1 MEVGAPVW
9 VRDKDGDEAWVAG
22 YVLEKTSGTPCTVQ
36 IEVDE
41 EFSEEPLTFTFNADD
56 GKPLFADVVV
66 RGLLSLFSQA
76 LYVTFTQPLD
86 PNSALQPHGPIPF

>member
-22 YVLEKTSGTPCTVQ
+22 TVLEKTSGTPCTVQ

-56 GKPLFADVVV
+56 GEPLFADVVP
-66 RGLLSLFSQA
+66 RGLFSLFFPSLVWD
-76 LYVTFTQPLD
+76 LYAAP
-86 PNSALQPHGPIPF
+86 